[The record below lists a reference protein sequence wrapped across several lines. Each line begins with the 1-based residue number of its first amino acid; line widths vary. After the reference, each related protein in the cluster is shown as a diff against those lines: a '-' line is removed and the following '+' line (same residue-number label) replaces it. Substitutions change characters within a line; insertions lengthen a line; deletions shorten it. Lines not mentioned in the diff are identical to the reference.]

1 MLYIKMI
8 ANALNI
14 NMVQASN
21 LFDMMEMP
29 YGFSNSTEEEI
40 IEEAKI
46 AMMVFSD
53 KIGIQPLDNLPYK
66 YYISRVTREVILYV
80 CSKISSCPPSR

>member
-14 NMVQASN
+14 SVAQASN

-29 YGFSNSTEEEI
+29 YGFSNSTEAEI

-46 AMMVFSD
+46 TS
-53 KIGIQPLDNLPYK
+53 Q
-66 YYISRVTREVILYV
+66 ILANV
-80 CSKISSCPPSR
+80 L

>member
-14 NMVQASN
+14 NMTQASN

-29 YGFSNSTEEEI
+29 YGFSNSTEKEI

-46 AMMVFSD
+46 AMIVFSD
-53 KIGIQPLDNLPYK
+53 KIG
-66 YYISRVTREVILYV
+66 V
-80 CSKISSCPPSR
+80 

>member
-14 NMVQASN
+14 SVAQASN

-53 KIGIQPLDNLPYK
+53 KIGI
-66 YYISRVTREVILYV
+66 
-80 CSKISSCPPSR
+80 

>member
-14 NMVQASN
+14 SITQASN

-29 YGFSNSTEEEI
+29 GGFSNSTEKQI

-53 KIGIQPLDNLPYK
+53 KIG
-66 YYISRVTREVILYV
+66 V
-80 CSKISSCPPSR
+80 